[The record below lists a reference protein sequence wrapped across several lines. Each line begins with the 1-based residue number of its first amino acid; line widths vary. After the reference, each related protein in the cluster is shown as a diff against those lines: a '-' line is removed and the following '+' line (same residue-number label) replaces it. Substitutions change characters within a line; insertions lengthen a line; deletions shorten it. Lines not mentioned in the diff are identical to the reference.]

1 MDDYE
6 VLAPVIRQR
15 ILEAMT
21 SEGITYEQLGEKTGV
36 AKSSINRWVTGKTQ
50 KFSLDN
56 IVKICKVL
64 SLDVPAVLGWNK
76 TSLPNGLK
84 EINPDSFSKVPL
96 IGSVAAGTP
105 ILAEESYDAY
115 IDCPCKADYALRI
128 SGDSMNPNYLDGD
141 VVFIR
146 TQDTIDYD
154 GQVLVVLLD
163 DSATLKHV
171 YRQSNGLLLISDNPS
186 YQPMFMPFDE
196 YNTVRVLG
204 KPVGFTRMFKE

>member
-50 KFSLDN
+50 KFSLDS
-56 IVKICKVL
+56 IVKVCKAL
-64 SLDVPAVLGWNK
+64 SLDVAAVLGW
-76 TSLPNGLK
+76 K
-84 EINPDSFSKVPL
+84 ESAFPDSLKRIDADSFNKIPL

-128 SGDSMNPNYLDGD
+128 SGNSMNPNYLDGD

-146 TQDTIDYD
+146 AQDNIDYD

-171 YRQSNGLLLISDNPS
+171 YRQSNGLLLVSDNPS
-186 YQPMFMPFDE
+186 YQPMFMPFEE
-196 YNTVRVLG
+196 YNTMRVLG

>member
-21 SEGITYEQLGEKTGV
+21 SERITYEQLGEKTGV

-56 IVKICKVL
+56 IVKVCKAL
-64 SLDVPAVLGWNK
+64 SLDVAAVLGWK
-76 TSLPNGLK
+76 ESAFPDGLRR
-84 EINPDSFSKVPL
+84 IDADSFNKIPL

-115 IDCPCKADYALRI
+115 IDCPCKADYALKI
-128 SGDSMNPNYLDGD
+128 SGDSMNPNFLDGD

-146 TQDTIDYD
+146 AQDTIDYD

-171 YRQSNGLLLISDNPS
+171 YRQSNGLLLVSDNPS
-186 YQPMFMPFDE
+186 YQPMFMPFEE
-196 YNTVRVLG
+196 YNTMRVLG